1 MLRRWKWPIAV
12 LIYIIV
18 VFQYFYTVA
27 SNPNMFVEVLR
38 EPDGSYRVTSIV
50 AGGWGEKYLEVG
62 NRIIAVNG
70 QDPAKD
76 YIVGRYG
83 ELERVKSLDIVNA
96 QGESRHYEL
105 EPPPLSETLQFI
117 GVPLA
122 ASFLFLI
129 FVAVLWRSGRSD
141 PSSFV
146 LALFF
151 LFTGA
156 AYIGGYTT
164 HKLEPV
170 GTLLFRFLFLMVPVV
185 FIHFMNMYLKR
196 FNEFLLSSKWMIFFY
211 ACLSFEL
218 ALLCIRSF
226 VKLEFLDWAT
236 PLFTL
241 FFAIPNVIAVIQL
254 IRKYRKHRKGDLN
267 SLFKLTLIT
276 HILAFS
282 PFIVL
287 YSLPLLIGS
296 PIISV
301 GTATAFLLVL
311 PLAYMYMLMTRRI
324 FDVNFVLNRF
334 FYHASVAVLPS
345 AIMALLGMWIVRS
358 EGPSGIGITRM
369 FLIFYLVL
377 VILLFVKEA
386 LDRKLRQGKG
396 GTSLDGNFERFSH
409 NVARVMKR
417 ADLERALEQEIK
429 ESIRIPALQFF
440 DWDTSVNEVPVEKM
454 AAAERRE
461 MAEALRRKN
470 EQLVPG
476 SLTML
481 SRGACLVIGRRGDQA
496 YLLWLD
502 DKADHTRYNPDER
515 NRLVTLANYSAI
527 VFENLYLVEGLIDSL
542 EAEMEKH
549 GETPG
554 WVLRLIFNLSEN
566 ERRRLASDLHDSALQ
581 DQIIWLRRLET
592 AIVDY
597 EMSGLLKAE
606 LDRIKEGLLDVIHQ
620 IRETCNELRPPLLME
635 MGLEQSLEQLFTEA
649 QMRADYIVDFQANN
663 IGGVLDDEQT
673 LAIYRITQELLRNAD
688 KHADASNVEISM
700 FADEEAFYYRYRDDG
715 VGMNEADAAD
725 SFSHMG
731 LAGMKERVRSFE
743 GTFEWHSRPGAG
755 METEIII
762 PLKPSTDFSYKEAVQ

>member
-1 MLRRWKWPIAV
+1 MLTRWKWPIAV
-12 LIYIIV
+12 FLYIV
-18 VFQYFYTVA
+18 VIFQYFHVVA
-27 SNPNMFVEVLR
+27 FNPNIFVEAMP
-38 EPDGSYRVTSIV
+38 ESDGSYRVTLIEQ
-50 AGGWGEKYLEVG
+50 GGWGQRHLEVDD
-62 NRIIAVNG
+62 RIVAVNG
-70 QDPAKD
+70 EDPAKN
-76 YIVGRYG
+76 YTLRHYG
-83 ELERVKSLDIVNA
+83 ELERARSLDILNA
-96 QGESRHYEL
+96 QDESIHYEL
-105 EPPPLSETLQFI
+105 EPPPLSETLRFI
-117 GVPLA
+117 GVPLT
-122 ASFLFLI
+122 ASLLFLI
-129 FVAVLWRSGRSD
+129 FAAALWRFGRLDLSA
-141 PSSFV
+141 FV

-156 AYIGGYTT
+156 AYIGGYTI
-164 HKLEPV
+164 HKIDPF
-170 GTLLFRFLFLMVPVV
+170 GTLLFRFLFLMVPVIFV
-185 FIHFMNMYLKR
+185 HFMNLYLKK
-196 FNEFLLSSKWMIFFY
+196 FNERLLSSKWLVFFY
-211 ACLSFEL
+211 S
-218 ALLCIRSF
+218 CISF
-226 VKLEFLDWAT
+226 VLVTSYIRLFVAREALSWT
-236 PLFTL
+236 SPLFTL
-241 FFAIPNVIAVIQL
+241 FFAIPNVIAIIQL

-409 NVARVMKR
+409 NIARVMKR

-461 MAEALRRKN
+461 IAEALRRKN

-635 MGLEQSLEQLFTEA
+635 MGLEQSLEQLFAEA

-755 METEIII
+755 METEIMI
-762 PLKPSTDFSYKEAVQ
+762 PLKPSSDFSYKEAVQ

>member
-1 MLRRWKWPIAV
+1 LKRWSWLTAILV
-12 LIYIIV
+12 YIVI
-18 VFQYFYTVA
+18 VFQYFYIVA
-27 SNPNMFVEVLR
+27 ASPNIWVDIQKH
-38 EPDGSYRVTSIV
+38 PDGSYIV
-50 AGGWGEKYLEVG
+50 SSVDENGWGYEHLRVG
-62 NRIIAVNG
+62 DQLIAVDDRNPIENHSVKHY
-70 QDPAKD
+70 QS
-76 YIVGRYG
+76 
-83 ELERVKSLDIVNA
+83 LERAKVIDIVDS
-96 QGESRHYEL
+96 QGKKHRYEV
-105 EPPPLSETLQFI
+105 EAPALSETLEFI
-117 GVPLA
+117 GVPLL
-122 ASFLFLI
+122 ASVLFLI
-129 FVAVLWRSGRSD
+129 FVAILWKYSRQD
-141 PSSFV
+141 PSSFL

-164 HKLEPV
+164 NKLFPV
-170 GTLLFRFLFLMVPVV
+170 GILLFDFLFLMVPII
-185 FIHFMNMYLKR
+185 FIHFMNLYLKR
-196 FNEFLLSSKWMIFFY
+196 FNEKLLSLPWM
-211 ACLSFEL
+211 LSFYTCIGFQLFITFVRVFIDRSSL
-218 ALLCIRSF
+218 AWTS
-226 VKLEFLDWAT
+226 

-241 FFAIPNVIAVIQL
+241 FFAIPNVIAIIQL

-287 YSLPLLIGS
+287 YSLPLLVGS

-409 NVARVMKR
+409 NIARVMKR

-461 MAEALRRKN
+461 IAEALRRKN